1 VSDNT
6 DCDDTDGDINP
17 DAAEVIDG
25 VDNNCDGLSD
35 ADDPSVV
42 CNLMF
47 EFAAGSGYTVESIEL
62 SVSDDASFDGTIYS
76 LYGDSVSGVDVS
88 ITTGSGGTLVEVSL
102 EHCLAEDA
110 SATWDLL
117 YTSGERSANLD
128 GTDAP
133 GALSAWQDTE
143 ALVVTN
149 GTEVI
154 DAIYTNLVVSH

>member
-1 VSDNT
+1 
-6 DCDDTDGDINP
+6 
-17 DAAEVIDG
+17 
-25 VDNNCDGLSD
+25 
-35 ADDPSVV
+35 
-42 CNLMF
+42 
-47 EFAAGSGYTVESIEL
+47 
-62 SVSDDASFDGTIYS
+62 
-76 LYGDSVSGVDVS
+76 
-88 ITTGSGGTLVEVSL
+88 VSL